1 MSADVAVLDPIQAHE
16 IDNDLERSLTHEW
29 DAQIMTY
36 PNERFPFN
44 EWILGRINKM
54 GYAVKDLSYFHEVVP
69 QADTY
74 RVTKQLCADT
84 NLPEF
89 RRLLN
94 RFVREVVVPK
104 GKLRTPVAVQ
114 RYMNVRIMLPT
125 TPELYFPLHT
135 GLLYGHGIASRSL
148 WLPFVDVTAD
158 EDKTRSMQ
166 IIPIKKSR
174 ELTKYAIE
182 KRLKMHEMTE
192 VWGKHAHQIKAGP
205 GSCCLFSQEHIHG
218 SGMPNATGKTRIS
231 FDFRIAEGM
240 YGDLLGR
247 KMPAGYFHLI
257 PETEEEEERLA
268 QQTPREVQFKN
279 GKQNIFYVANITS
292 ATFCIPVH
300 LQRYM
305 LVDYVEKKKLTRD
318 YELFDL
324 EDMLHCPTLLHLVED
339 RNANIVMYSM
349 FALPEEETERN
360 RLLETALAKGNIIH
374 FVNEGLALVT
384 EDDLKTIRKYLDFA
398 KYGRSILPIG
408 LPLSDTTKMFFN
420 KWSGSLAKY
429 HQAQ

>member
-1 MSADVAVLDPIQAHE
+1 MSLQEVSTFDPIQAND
-16 IDNDLERSLTHEW
+16 IDGELERSLTNEW
-29 DAQIMTY
+29 DAKIMTY

-44 EWILGRINKM
+44 EWIRDRIRMM
-54 GYAVKDLSYFHEVVP
+54 GFPVEDLSYFHEVVP
-69 QADTY
+69 QSETY

-89 RRLLN
+89 RRILN

-104 GKLRTPVAVQ
+104 GKLRKPVAVQ

-135 GLLYGHGIASRSL
+135 GLLYGHGIASRSI
-148 WLPFVDVTAD
+148 WMPFVDVTAD

-166 IIPIKKSR
+166 ILPIKQSR

-182 KRLKMHEMTE
+182 KRLTMAEMTAL
-192 VWGKHAHQIKAGP
+192 WGKNAHQIKAGP

-218 SGMPNATGKTRIS
+218 SGMPNTTGKTRIS
-231 FDFRIAEGM
+231 MDFRIAEGL

-257 PETEEEEERLA
+257 PDTEEEEERLA
-268 QQTPREVQFKN
+268 QLPPRELQFNN
-279 GKQNIFYVANITS
+279 GKANIFYVANNTS

-339 RNANIVMYSM
+339 RNANIIMYSI
-349 FALPEEETERN
+349 FALPEEEAGRN
-360 RLLETALAKGNIIH
+360 HLLETALKRGNIIH
-374 FVNEGLALVT
+374 FVNEDLQLVT
-384 EDDLKTIRKYLDFA
+384 AEDLDTIKRYLLFA
-398 KYGRSILPIG
+398 KFGHSRLPIG
-408 LPLSDTTKMFFN
+408 LPLSDTTRNYFD
-420 KWSGSLAKY
+420 KWSESMAAN
-429 HQAQ
+429 Q